1 MTRKVVV
8 LGFEGYQE
16 LHVWYPVLRFREEG
30 DEVVL
35 AGPDGAE
42 AVFGALS
49 YPLAPQ
55 AGVSDIDAST
65 VSLLLVAGG
74 PGAAKAAGIDSLT
87 KFVGQVGESGGTV
100 VVIAEGTQI
109 LAAAGLTVPAA
120 SGAVTSVGTV
130 VIARDADALPELF
143 RALTK

>member
-35 AGPDGAE
+35 AGPDGISE
-42 AVFGALS
+42 AFGALS

-55 AGVSDIDAST
+55 AGVSDIDAAT
-65 VSLLLVAGG
+65 VDLVLVAGG
-74 PGAAKAAGIDSLT
+74 PGAGAAAALDPLT
-87 KFVGQVGESGGTV
+87 KFVGQVGASGGTV
-100 VVIAEGTQI
+100 VAVAEGAE
-109 LAAAGLTVPAA
+109 LLRAAGISVPSG
-120 SGAVTSVGTV
+120 SGAVVRDGAV
-130 VIARDADALPELF
+130 VLARDADALPELF
-143 RALTK
+143 RVLPN